1 MKKTNKVFIVLIVA
15 VLAIF
20 LFVKNYLKPTKLL
33 YSGTIKTKQV
43 KAPVSV
49 YFDSYG
55 VPSVFAENDEDMFF
69 VAGYV
74 GARDRLFQMAFLKYA
89 YKGQLAETLNDTL
102 FLEDRFLRTLGFETI
117 AEKSLKKMPKE
128 FVLNLQ
134 KTCDG
139 INAYTQSLKPSEYPL
154 EFRLIGI
161 KELPHFEPKD
171 IVGLSTMMAWELQG
185 GWDSEL
191 FFGAIQ
197 EQLGEQ
203 HLADILPR
211 YKKEYPTIAT
221 TTLLS
226 AYKEYSTT
234 TKRLR
239 KILQTDKSGYGSN
252 AWAVSGEN
260 TQTGLP
266 FLANDPHLAL
276 NLPPWWYE
284 IRMKGEKYNFGGY
297 GLYGFP
303 LPVVGHNENVS
314 WGFTNVMTDD
324 MDFYVETLN
333 KDGSQYYFNGKWVDV
348 VVKEE
353 TVRLKSGKERKIKI
367 KSTHRGP
374 IISGIHPEAR
384 ENKAISFK
392 WTEFDAFDETSA
404 LFRIAQAKNWDEFS
418 EASKTFGAPG
428 QNLTYADKEG
438 NIAWR
443 PGVKIP
449 IREGADTLLPFDG
462 TTDKHD
468 WRGYVPFEEMPF
480 LFNPEKGYIS
490 NGNNKTVDDSYPY
503 YISRYWAD
511 PSRAEQ
517 IETRIDAII
526 KEDKRKTSIVDMMGI
541 QNDITSP
548 FAKEMKK
555 HFLSSIKGENDK
567 EFQKIKHALKNYNG
581 VEATESLGA
590 LAFHVL
596 YLSTLEAI
604 FSDELEKL
612 GENAMSTMLDLK
624 TITSFSIKKAFS
636 KEGSVWVDNV
646 NTEKTET
653 IKEIMLT
660 SFREAEKTFVGY
672 GDATWGD
679 IHSVTFAHRL
689 DADPR
694 VKALVGFSVGPFPMA
709 GSGWAPR
716 AASYKQGRPFK
727 VTAGASMRRIIDLSN
742 LDNGFSVLP
751 TGQSGV
757 FGSPHYKDQ
766 TELYNNDKYKK
777 FLFSKEAIK
786 KASRN
791 TLLFVPKK

>member
-1 MKKTNKVFIVLIVA
+1 MKKKHKVFIILAAVVLTG
-15 VLAIF
+15 L
-20 LFVKNYLKPTKLL
+20 LFIKSYLKPTKLV
-33 YSGTIKTKQV
+33 YSGTIKTKEIES
-43 KAPVSV
+43 PVNV
-49 YFDSYG
+49 YFDEYG
-55 VPSVFAENDEDMFF
+55 VPSIFAENDEDMFF
-69 VAGYV
+69 VAGYI

-102 FLEDRFLRTLGFETI
+102 FSEDKFLRTLGFETI
-117 AEKSLKKMPKE
+117 AEKSLEKMPQE

-139 INAYTQSLKPSEYPL
+139 INTYTQSLKPSEYPL

-161 KELPHFEPKD
+161 KELPTFEPKD

-191 FFGAIQ
+191 FFGAVQ
-197 EQLGEQ
+197 EQFGDQ

-221 TTLLS
+221 NTLLS
-226 AYKEYSTT
+226 AYKDYSTT

-252 AWAVSGEN
+252 AWVISGEN

-324 MDFYVETLN
+324 MDFYIETLS
-333 KDGSQYYFNGKWVDV
+333 KDGSQYYFNGQWVDLV
-348 VVKEE
+348 IKEE
-353 TVRLKSGKERKIKI
+353 TVRLKSGKEKKIKI
-367 KSTHRGP
+367 RSTHRGP
-374 IISGIHPEAR
+374 IISGIHPGAK

-449 IREGADTLLPFDG
+449 IRKGAETLLPFDG
-462 TTDKHD
+462 TTDEHD
-468 WRGYVPFEEMPF
+468 WKGYVPFEEMPF

-511 PSRAEQ
+511 PSRAQQ
-517 IETRIDAII
+517 IEARINAII
-526 KEDKRKTSIVDMMGI
+526 KQDKRKVSVVDMMGI

-548 FAKEMKK
+548 FAKEMSYY
-555 HFLSSIKGENDK
+555 FLSSIKGENDK
-567 EFQKIKHALKNYNG
+567 GFQKIKHALKNYNG
-581 VEATESLGA
+581 VEATGSSGA

-596 YLSTLEAI
+596 YLTALETI
-604 FSDELEKL
+604 FSDELERL
-612 GENAMSTMLDLK
+612 GKNGMSTMLDLK

-636 KEGSVWVDNV
+636 EEGSVWVDNI

-653 IKEIMLT
+653 IKEIMLL
-660 SFREAEKTFVGY
+660 SFQKAEKTFVSY

-679 IHSVTFAHRL
+679 VHSVTFMHRL
-689 DADPR
+689 DSDPT

-716 AASYKQGRPFK
+716 AASYNQREPFE

-757 FGSPHYKDQ
+757 FGSRHYSDQ
-766 TELYNNDKYKK
+766 TGLYNNDKYKK
-777 FLFSKEAIK
+777 FMFSKEAIRQ
-786 KASRN
+786 ASKN
-791 TLLFVPKK
+791 TLLFVPE